1 MKVDSASV
9 LEYTKDNGRKKAP
22 ISQASCPFLFFA
34 KTDRGGG
41 RVKYT
46 IYLPSISEEMI
57 RAAAEGVSARS
68 ASFDLATIRQR
79 RGVRIGFFEPGD
91 P

>member
-1 MKVDSASV
+1 M
-9 LEYTKDNGRKKAP
+9 
-22 ISQASCPFLFFA
+22 
-34 KTDRGGG
+34 
-41 RVKYT
+41 KYT